1 MERTGIHL
9 VEDGL
14 HSTMVRLQVQG
25 RRNGISFYGVY
36 IPLWLDYKIGINC
49 FRWVVTFV
57 YIPLWLD
64 YKSSTRKA
72 HGSKEFG
79 AISVDHSFY
88 ILLYKILLV
97 KNKQF

>member
-1 MERTGIHL
+1 MVRLQEINLMTRTG
-9 VEDGL
+9 VDPCL
-14 HSTMVRLQVQG
+14 HSTMVRLQEHNEDLFVNQ
-25 RRNGISFYGVY
+25 IV
-36 IPLWLDYKIGINC
+36 
-49 FRWVVTFV
+49 V